1 MSENKSIRQVNDEIE
16 TIQEEENG
24 NFLLFTSTNL
34 SIHMDDE
41 TDADDE
47 EVIGGK
53 AKLLYKLQR
62 RRRRSVGVMLFKMN
76 MNKQHQTMM
85 MLQIQPTSIATLRIV
100 VVIGVIVLNN
110 NNATMVKK
118 GCKIPIEM
126 VNYLLKIDLSLLV
139 VLIMP

>member
-1 MSENKSIRQVNDEIE
+1 MSENRSISQVNNEIE
-16 TIQEEENG
+16 TIQEEEND
-24 NFLLFTSTNL
+24 NSLLLTSTNL

-41 TDADDE
+41 TDVDDE

-53 AKLLYKLQR
+53 AKLLYNLQR

-110 NNATMVKK
+110 NNNVTMVKK
-118 GCKIPIEM
+118 GRKIPIEM
-126 VNYLLKIDLSLLV
+126 VNYLLCWWY
-139 VLIMP
+139 